1 MDAACAPNSQGFL
14 GNKFATPPA
23 SPRPG
28 DDQSNASEASSPDK
42 AHARGAE
49 SEYDG
54 GAHRGAAD
62 GDESTNTVDEA
73 AFLRVMAQRASDE
86 IKDTDALL
94 ATFKALD
101 LDGNGVL
108 EVNEIVE
115 ALANVKGGAPAP
127 EDQPQGCAFCDF

>member
-1 MDAACAPNSQGFL
+1 MAAIAAEEEVAMTL
-14 GNKFATPPA
+14 EEL
-23 SPRPG
+23 
-28 DDQSNASEASSPDK
+28 SEMII
-42 AHARGAE
+42 
-49 SEYDG
+49 
-54 GAHRGAAD
+54 AAD

-108 EVNEIVE
+108 
-115 ALANVKGGAPAP
+115 
-127 EDQPQGCAFCDF
+127 DFQEFTFVCRGQV